1 MGGPG
6 QRQPRERRKAPERPD
21 DAGEPLAE
29 TALVQAAWAAYR
41 AKGTQLSRKFRRIAG
56 KRGKR
61 RAAVAV
67 AHTLLV
73 IIYHLL
79 KEGTNYQEI
88 AGDSEA
94 A

>member
-1 MGGPG
+1 M
-6 QRQPRERRKAPERPD
+6 RFPRKS
-21 DAGEPLAE
+21 
-29 TALVQAAWAAYR
+29 
-41 AKGTQLSRKFRRIAG
+41 AKK
-56 KRGKR
+56 

-79 KEGTNYQEI
+79 RDGTNYQEI

>member
-1 MGGPG
+1 M
-6 QRQPRERRKAPERPD
+6 K
-21 DAGEPLAE
+21 

-41 AKGTQLSRKFRRIAG
+41 AKKTHLSRKFRRIAG
-56 KRGKR
+56 NRGKK

-67 AHTLLV
+67 AHTILV
-73 IIYHLL
+73 IIYHLM
-79 KEGTNYQEI
+79 KEGTTYQEI